1 MKKTLPTLRIMMLKS
16 CRLLLCLSVC
26 DTITQTKEIFNH
38 YLSASLKWGQISKA
52 WFCRSSWC
60 IYSRRSCITWGCLHS
75 CSSCSR
81 CCVAS
86 PWPRVPGRSVT
97 NSTHVVFRLNA
108 GEQLCSCELLIAT
121 QSGWTWSEELW
132 HCAAGHW
139 SLWRWKPILP
149 MCAEVHR
156 FFTNC
161 EELSDLSL
169 ARDAGRCFEEA
180 ISVREFGLL
189 SVIQVL
195 QPCLMGRTGE
205 CSLRQWSLVGSR
217 DHGQSLPRPP
227 RYKKATRAQKLERVS
242 INLCIKSTFNPKY
255 HSVLL
260 LLDFFCLCSHQI
272 NKRKCNTATCVTQ
285 RLADFLVRSSNTIGT
300 VYAPTNVG
308 SATYGKR
315 DLPQPPSYL
324 PL

>member
-16 CRLLLCLSVC
+16 CRLLLCLSAC
-26 DTITQTKEIFNH
+26 YTITQTKEIFNH

-86 PWPRVPGRSVT
+86 PWPRVPGRSVM

-139 SLWRWKPILP
+139 SLWRWKPILL
-149 MCAEVHR
+149 MCAEVYR
-156 FFTNC
+156 FFHKLWGAEWFVSRSGCWSMLWRGYQCQRVWSPLCDSGTSALPHGANGRVF
-161 EELSDLSL
+161 SPTVKPGWV
-169 ARDAGRCFEEA
+169 AGSWTIPSSA
-180 ISVREFGLL
+180 SSVQESNEGSETGKGDHQ
-189 SVIQVL
+189 SV
-195 QPCLMGRTGE
+195 
-205 CSLRQWSLVGSR
+205 
-217 DHGQSLPRPP
+217 
-227 RYKKATRAQKLERVS
+227 Y
-242 INLCIKSTFNPKY
+242 
-255 HSVLL
+255 
-260 LLDFFCLCSHQI
+260 
-272 NKRKCNTATCVTQ
+272 
-285 RLADFLVRSSNTIGT
+285 
-300 VYAPTNVG
+300 
-308 SATYGKR
+308 
-315 DLPQPPSYL
+315 
-324 PL
+324 